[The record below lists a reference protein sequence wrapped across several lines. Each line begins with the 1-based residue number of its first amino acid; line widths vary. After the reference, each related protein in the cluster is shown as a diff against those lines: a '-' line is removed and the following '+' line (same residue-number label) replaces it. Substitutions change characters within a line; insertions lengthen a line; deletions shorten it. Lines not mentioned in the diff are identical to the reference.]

1 MESQTVNP
9 LCGILGGFLNELMG
23 EELSEDQ
30 ERHCYHLIE
39 MTSDVERVS
48 DLADDLAQIAQ
59 GKITPTA
66 VLDPQMIKEI
76 DKLFHQAHRTYTLAL
91 HAVRDKDR
99 DVAQLACRMEDEMDR
114 KYWKARKK
122 HDKRVKEGKV
132 SPETD
137 QIYNDIL
144 RNLDRISDHADSLGI
159 SLMRD

>member
-1 MESQTVNP
+1 
-9 LCGILGGFLNELMG
+9 
-23 EELSEDQ
+23 
-30 ERHCYHLIE
+30 
-39 MTSDVERVS
+39 MTTDVERVS

-59 GKITPTA
+59 GKNTPSA
-66 VLDPQMIKEI
+66 FLNPQMIKEI

-91 HAVRDKDR
+91 HGVRDKDR
-99 DVAQLACRMEDEMDR
+99 DVAQMTCRMEDEMDR

-122 HDKRVKEGKV
+122 HDKSVKQGKV

-159 SLMRD
+159 SVMRD